1 MHFARQERQDVPASL
16 ERWLGQ
22 RGTQVWSDRE
32 GATKLQSLKMGL
44 TIMDPTDE
52 SVAIERALAPRSPLE
67 NATIGLIDIRKARG

>member
-1 MHFARQERQDVPASL
+1 MRSDKLDLICAAQPRATESAALPA
-16 ERWLGQ
+16 
-22 RGTQVWSDRE
+22 
-32 GATKLQSLKMGL
+32 KKMGL